1 MAVVG
6 AVTTGAGHGI
16 ASLNAQQ
23 ELNDIAPKRR
33 RIGRAVG
40 GRARDGRVQCSAIR
54 DGGQYVAMTRP
65 TMFARGS
72 GPQARESHEPARLSP
87 ST

>member
-54 DGGQYVAMTRP
+54 DGGQYVAMTLAM
-65 TMFARGS
+65 MFARGIGRQTHGS
-72 GPQARESHEPARLSP
+72 PARLSAI
-87 ST
+87 TK

>member
-54 DGGQYVAMTRP
+54 DGGQYVAITRP
-65 TMFARGS
+65 MMFARGIGRQMHGS
-72 GPQARESHEPARLSP
+72 PARLSAI
-87 ST
+87 TK